1 MSSTM
6 ADQSL
11 PKKDS
16 KIEKLQEHVDEV
28 SNIMQMNIDKI
39 MERGSN
45 LDNLQTR
52 SEYLANNA
60 IEYRTITTNLQRKM
74 WWRNMKI
81 NVIVGL
87 IIIVILIII
96 IGKWMSMIKI
106 EPFF

>member
-1 MSSTM
+1 MIFHHF
-6 ADQSL
+6 DFFEL
-11 PKKDS
+11 IELFL
-16 KIEKLQEHVDEV
+16 KIILQRLQEHVDEV

-96 IGKWMSMIKI
+96 IVSVTKK
-106 EPFF
+106 